1 MLRQSLQKVYLHL
14 VKAEEIADI
23 DMLPGDFAIL
33 LLQHLLCQTILAL
46 QIVPFIVFQILT
58 IKQIKI
64 ADAQILALQLILLK
78 GFLDLA
84 VDILLGGT
92 AARKLAYE

>member
-14 VKAEEIADI
+14 IKAEEIADI

-46 QIVPFIVFQILT
+46 QVIPFIVFQILT

-64 ADAQILALQLILLK
+64 ADTQILALQLILLK
-78 GFLDLA
+78 GFLNLA
-84 VDILLGGT
+84 VDIVLSGT